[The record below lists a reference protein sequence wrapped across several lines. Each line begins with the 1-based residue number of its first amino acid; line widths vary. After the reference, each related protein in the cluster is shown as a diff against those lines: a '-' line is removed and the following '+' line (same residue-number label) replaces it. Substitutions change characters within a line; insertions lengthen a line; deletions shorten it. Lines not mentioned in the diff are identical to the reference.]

1 MPREHIMKAYDEE
14 LDLLRSKITQMGEIS
29 MRQLSKAVE
38 SLTKRDTMLAK
49 DVVLGDARVNALNGE
64 IDQLTFRILAMR
76 QPVAVDLRNIISG
89 LKMAVD
95 LERISDY
102 GANIANC
109 VNDLNHISLEKP
121 IESIVEMAEIAQSMM
136 ADLLKAFRHSDD
148 VLAVSVWVKD
158 EQIDAIYADILA
170 ALRAYMAN
178 DPDKIDAYTSLIFVA
193 RCCERIG
200 DHIKNLAESV
210 YFIQTG
216 KNYVKGT

>member
-1 MPREHIMKAYDEE
+1 MRTYDEE
-14 LDLLRSKITQMGEIS
+14 LDLLRSKITQMGEICV
-29 MRQLSKAVE
+29 RQLSKAVE

-76 QPVAVDLRNIISG
+76 QPVAIDLRNIISG
-89 LKMAVD
+89 LKIAGD
-95 LERISDY
+95 LERIADY
-102 GANIANC
+102 AANIANC
-109 VNDLNHISLEKP
+109 VRDLNHISLEKP
-121 IESIVEMAEIAQSMM
+121 IKSILEMAGIAQGML
-136 ADLLKAFRHSDD
+136 ADFIEAFRQSDD
-148 VLAVSVWVKD
+148 VLAVSVWMKD

-170 ALRAYMAN
+170 ELRTYMAN
-178 DPDKIDAYTSLIFVA
+178 DPDKIGAYTSLIFVA

-216 KNYVKGT
+216 KNYVKAT